1 MQRAGAKVMVLAAG
15 LGTRLEP
22 LTDELPKPLVPLGD
36 RSLLEHVLDRLRTQ
50 GLMPVAV
57 NSFHRSALFRSI
69 ASAFDG
75 IFAIVDEPELRGTAG
90 GVAGALDVL
99 APGPVLVTNADVLSS
114 VDFSELR
121 ARTPAGGLCLAVVPR
136 ARGEGTLGLGAGGRV
151 VRLRGERFGD
161 ELEGGDYVGTLGIGA
176 ELRAG
181 LPARGCLI
189 GDVALPL
196 ARSGAVLA
204 TVPVPGVLVAPG
216 DSLAGY
222 LAENL
227 AWLAA
232 RGERSYTGPSARVS
246 AGVELD
252 RAIVGAGA
260 TVDGAGRLERVV
272 VWPGARAVAPLADA
286 VVTTAGRVVNVRP
299 TPAQAVR

>member
-1 MQRAGAKVMVLAAG
+1 MVLAAG

-36 RSLLEHVLDRLRTQ
+36 RSLLEHVLGRLGAQ
-50 GLMPVAV
+50 GFLPVAV

-69 ASAFDG
+69 AGQFDG
-75 IFAIVDEPELRGTAG
+75 VAAIVDEPELRGTAG

-99 APGPVLVTNADVLSS
+99 APGPVLVTNADVLSN
-114 VDFSELR
+114 VDFAVLS
-121 ARTPAGGLCLAVVPR
+121 AQTPVDGLCLAVVRRGR
-136 ARGEGTLGLGAGGRV
+136 AEGTLGLGAGGRV

-176 ELRAG
+176 ALRAG

-196 ARSGAVLA
+196 ARSGGVLG
-204 TVPVPGVLVAPG
+204 TVRCAGGLVAPG
-216 DSLAGY
+216 DSIADY

-227 AWLAA
+227 AWLGA
-232 RGERSYTGPSARVS
+232 RGERAYVAPSASVS
-246 AGVELD
+246 AGIELD
-252 RAIVGAGA
+252 RAIVGARA
-260 TVDGAGRLERVV
+260 TVEGKGRLERVV
-272 VWPGARAVAPLADA
+272 VWPGARAVAPLSDA
-286 VVTTAGRVVNVRP
+286 VVTTAGRVIAVLP
-299 TPAQAVR
+299 TSARVAR